1 LGLSTPDLRFPLG
14 ETGLNTTL
22 RHLLSRLRRKG
33 RPIPIHNHCGR
44 LALSAAVA
52 LLGAGYAPQGASAEV
67 GGPAELDAGIV
78 FTQLSVEPGSQIAR
92 LVRLLPDGSLKNLSE
107 GFHSARDPDVSF
119 DGSRVLFSGKRRKTS
134 RWQIYEMAPDGSGVR
149 QVVDA
154 PMDCRQPIYQST
166 LYTITSDEP
175 WHQVSFAG
183 SAADEPP
190 RLYSAKL
197 DGTALRRI
205 SHGPYGALDPFLM
218 PDGRILFAGRQSHR
232 LEPGAGDRVALF
244 ATNLDGT
251 DYAIFAGDEGA
262 RVKRMPSVSARRL
275 VVFVESDEPMP
286 DASGR
291 LGAVALRRNLHSY
304 RALTRPRD
312 GLFHSPSPLPD
323 GELLVSRRPGD
334 GSGTHG
340 VFRFDPDSGRIASI
354 YDDPERHDIQAR
366 SLSPRP
372 EPDGRSS
379 VVNEEDPNG
388 ILYALDVYT
397 SDFEDPAWLPAG
409 SAKRLRVL
417 EGLPES
423 EGAAGEPA
431 SRPRPRLLGE
441 VDVERDG
448 SFNVRVPANLPIQL
462 QLLDAEG
469 LALRTCDWIWVRNR
483 ESRGCIGCH
492 EDGELTPENRMVEAV
507 AKDAIPLTPPPE
519 KRRSVDFDRDVAP
532 IVSARCADS
541 GCHADRGPRE
551 ASRQALAPYLERTAR
566 SSPLVW
572 HLLGR
577 DTSRPW
583 DEAGSRGG
591 ARAIAPECSASL
603 AEEEKRTLIEW
614 IDLGAH

>member
-1 LGLSTPDLRFPLG
+1 LALKCL
-14 ETGLNTTL
+14 
-22 RHLLSRLRRKG
+22 
-33 RPIPIHNHCGR
+33 PIPIWSLCGR
-44 LALSAAVA
+44 LALPVAAA
-52 LLGAGYAPQGASAEV
+52 LLGAGYAPQGVSADTRDLA
-67 GGPAELDAGIV
+67 GLGAGIV
-78 FTQLSVEPGSQIAR
+78 FTQLSVEPGSQVAR
-92 LVRLLPDGSLKNLSE
+92 LVRLRPDGSIENLSM

-119 DGSRVLFSGKRRKTS
+119 DGERILFAAKKRVAS
-134 RWQIYEMAPDGSGVR
+134 RWQIYEMASDGSGVR
-149 QVVDA
+149 QVADA

-175 WHQVSFAG
+175 WHQISFVG
-183 SAADEPP
+183 STDDAPP
-190 RLYSAKL
+190 SLYAAKL
-197 DGTALRRI
+197 DGTAIRRI
-205 SHGPYGALDPFLM
+205 THGPYGAEDPFLM
-218 PDGRILFAGRQSHR
+218 PDGRILFAGQQRHR

-262 RVKRMPSVSARRL
+262 RIKRMPSVTARRL
-275 VVFVESDEPMP
+275 AVFVESDEVTS

-291 LGAVALRRNLHSY
+291 LGAVTLRRNLHSY
-304 RALTRPRD
+304 RALTRTSD

-323 GELLVSRRPGD
+323 GALLVSRRPGD
-334 GSGTHG
+334 GTGTHG
-340 VFRFDPDSGRIASI
+340 VVRFDPDSGTIAPI

-379 VVNEEDPNG
+379 VVNAEDPTG

-397 SDFEDPAWLPAG
+397 SDFADPGWMPAG
-409 SAKRLRVL
+409 SARRLRVL

-423 EGAAGEPA
+423 VAAADEPP
-431 SRPRPRLLGE
+431 PRPRVRVLGE

-462 QLLDAEG
+462 QLLDEEG

-492 EDGELTPENRMVEAV
+492 EDGELTPANRMVEAV
-507 AKDAIPLTPPPE
+507 TVDPIPLVLPPE

-532 IVSARCADS
+532 ILSARCADG
-541 GCHADRGPRE
+541 GCHAERGPRE

-583 DEAGSRGG
+583 DEAVSRGR